1 MTRDKLRLATEAAQ
15 RFLIAVEPARDRL
28 LEQTL
33 HPYDHNV
40 VGTKETA
47 AARRA
52 SMDLT
57 RALAQL
63 RAR

>member
-1 MTRDKLRLATEAAQ
+1 MTQDKLRLAVEAAE
-15 RFLIAVEPARDRL
+15 RFITAADSADNRL
-28 LEQTL
+28 GEVAIDI
-33 HPYDHNV
+33 YDHNV